1 MKEAVMS
8 RRHLPA
14 KYRSLVLAVA
24 AATALAA
31 CSSTNAQ
38 KDDDDAA
45 ALAVD
50 SSAAPFEEGEI
61 PIGEDGEP
69 LTSEEIVEAVE
80 KGELPASALAAASS
94 APRTQSGGGS
104 AAAAPGSAKPAPPS
118 GTSTGSTGGGVPSAG
133 KSGPG
138 FSAGEVKIGISLFK
152 IGSIG
157 EQFGIDAEFGD
168 GQKQAQAVVD
178 YVNAKGGIAGRKV
191 KPVYYTVD
199 FGRTDGFQ
207 DGGFEAEACEKW
219 TNDDR
224 VFAAIN
230 NAMARAQ
237 LLPCLAKK
245 GVPGIHDGM
254 PIDEK
259 RLSPYRDFYYTGAG
273 PKALTIDR
281 TATVTTK
288 ALGARGFY
296 KNESAAKP
304 TVVGIVHFDD
314 EFYRE
319 VVNKKMIPAIKSFGV
334 QKVVV
339 QAAPYGATTS
349 DSTYVSRFQAEG
361 VTHVHF
367 LGEANAYPMTFMPA
381 AENQRYRP
389 KYGISTEQ
397 YPNLLESTQPIP
409 REQLANTT
417 GIGWSQL
424 LDVNNPA
431 DPGPTGPND
440 TLCLDIQK
448 KAGQNMSERGAR
460 FTATTYCH
468 GLFFLKKN
476 LDTASAL
483 TPAGLAQAVAGLGNG
498 YSSPGTF
505 NPVSYSAMKHDGGT
519 SYREFEFRNGAFVY
533 TSGIKRMPS

>member
-1 MKEAVMS
+1 MS
-8 RRHLPA
+8 SPRRFRTR
-14 KYRSLVLAVA
+14 RSLLVA
-24 AATALAA
+24 LVTATALTA
-31 CSSTNAQ
+31 CSSTTAGNDA
-38 KDDDDAA
+38 DEGEVALDAGASSSPEAA
-45 ALAVD
+45 APVPTGD
-50 SSAAPFEEGEI
+50 
-61 PIGEDGEP
+61 DGKP
-69 LTSEEIVEAVE
+69 LTEEEIVAAVE
-80 KGELPASALAAASS
+80 DGRLPSSALAAAS
-94 APRTQSGGGS
+94 T
-104 AAAAPGSAKPAPPS
+104 APGGKASGAGTTGAGPAGAP
-118 GTSTGSTGGGVPSAG
+118 GAGSTAASGPTGVSPG

-138 FSAGEVKIGISLFK
+138 FSASEIKIGISLFK
-152 IGSIG
+152 VGSIG
-157 EQFGIDAEFGD
+157 EQFGIDASYGD

-178 YVNAKGGIAGRKV
+178 YVNSRGGIAGRKV

-207 DGGFEAEACEKW
+207 DGGFEAESCEKW

-254 PIDEK
+254 PIDER
-259 RLSPYRDFYYTGAG
+259 RLAPYRDFYYTGAG

-281 TATVTTK
+281 VATVTTK

-296 KNESAAKP
+296 KAAAGAKP
-304 TVVGIVHFDD
+304 TVVGIIHYDD
-314 EFYRE
+314 EFYRD

-339 QAAPYGATTS
+339 QAAPYGATTN

-397 YPNLLESTQPIP
+397 YPNLLEGTQPIP
-409 REQLANTT
+409 RAQLANTT

-424 LDVNNPA
+424 LDVNNA
-431 DPGPTGPND
+431 NDPGPTGPND

-448 KAGQNMSERGAR
+448 KAGQNMGERAAR

-468 GLFFLKKN
+468 GLFFLKRS
-476 LDTASAL
+476 LDKAPAL
-483 TPAGLAQAVAGLGNG
+483 TPVGLAQAVAGIGTG

-505 NPVSYSAMKHDGGT
+505 NPTSYSAGKHDGGT

-533 TSGIKRMPS
+533 TSGLKRMPA